1 MKIKSLTLKQA
12 EALLKTTDRPF
23 PEATIRRAVLDG
35 KLRANLHREAVS
47 YYTVIE
53 DDLLEW
59 ASDPAMH
66 KPGYKTE

>member
-12 EALLKTTDRPF
+12 EALLKTTDHPF
-23 PEATIRRAVLDG
+23 LEAAIRRAVLDG

-59 ASDPAMH
+59 ASDTDMH
-66 KPGYKTE
+66 KLNRKTE